1 MQPSRRWFLAGG
13 CWLMAC
19 LVAQGALRVASAVSI
34 SRSVGVA
41 SGASSASS
49 AAASSAAARAVDGPP
64 RSSGGS
70 YADRGFSS
78 SSQMPRVATNTAAAA
93 AAAAAAL
100 AALYTGTLSL
110 GVEGSAAGGGV
121 HQGEAPS
128 LADALSKGSREG
140 AVAALEADRLNCDA
154 EGCASYPA
162 AAREGC
168 ASACTLADGWKPLG
182 FAWRQRLRQ
191 EDLTLLRIEAGGWGD
206 CLFLALSMAFGLN
219 GMKEVAGDALKLR
232 QLAANGIVGINPY
245 DSQAGACILTPH
257 GLFETRVW
265 QTCAAKSMSKELNLP
280 ACSIMGGVCVP
291 LSLCCPMWRYLY
303 GRAFTFLR
311 ESKYIYLRSVS
322 LASILW
328 FAELSPKEE
337 AAFLDRLAV
346 MSALEDSG
354 DWDDGWSPSVIFDG
368 SEPYI
373 SSAGVIFD
381 VSSTMGKV
389 RAVHHELGRPGNNH
403 WGTAADICAL
413 ENELD
418 VGILVLDGARGT
430 FYVTGSENKRRQA
443 YVLLYFKGACHF
455 QLVGVQ
461 TPEGIKTLLYPEELP
476 KALIRF
482 FKEDTKHD
490 LLGGSAVSDKS
501 TKHLH
506 DTDTAVRSN
515 RQRG

>member
-41 SGASSASS
+41 SGASS
-49 AAASSAAARAVDGPP
+49 
-64 RSSGGS
+64 
-70 YADRGFSS
+70 
-78 SSQMPRVATNTAAAA
+78 
-93 AAAAAAL
+93 
-100 AALYTGTLSL
+100 TLSL

-168 ASACTLADGWKPLG
+168 ASACTLAEYSDWMLKCIEGHLIHQQQQQQNGLVGASIRLLRAVPTVFTESVLSCVNTLAQQATSAYGEGKTHARRALRTLNQWSPFSGWKPLG

-245 DSQAGACILTPH
+245 DSQA
-257 GLFETRVW
+257 
-265 QTCAAKSMSKELNLP
+265 
-280 ACSIMGGVCVP
+280 
-291 LSLCCPMWRYLY
+291 
-303 GRAFTFLR
+303 
-311 ESKYIYLRSVS
+311 
-322 LASILW
+322 
-328 FAELSPKEE
+328 ELSPKEE

-346 MSALEDSG
+346 IHTQGVDGGRVEGGGGHAELGRYRSSLLSALAVFG
-354 DWDDGWSPSVIFDG
+354 GK
-368 SEPYI
+368 
-373 SSAGVIFD
+373 GVIFD